1 VESSFFL
8 SFYVF
13 VSVVHLSLF
22 SIHVQLHAKLSAA
35 IDIEISFKQD
45 HIVDFLRAPPFIN
58 VLVVLFMFCS
68 EFTDITIKCFTSQ
81 R

>member
-45 HIVDFLRAPPFIN
+45 LHCRLSKGSSLYKCTCCAVH
-58 VLVVLFMFCS
+58 VLF
-68 EFTDITIKCFTSQ
+68 
-81 R
+81 